1 MEGGLFSFVLLCTVW
16 LNVEALFVSIPQKA
30 YDVARGG
37 SVTIPCT
44 FKTPV
49 QNPTAAVIIW
59 SRKPDQPD
67 AENVAILTYFYP
79 DESFDLAERF
89 DPTRFSIEANV
100 QTGQANLLL
109 KSLKL
114 EDSMLYECQVQIRGD
129 TTGNKA
135 AITNVMVWVPPTKP
149 ICNVQGKPE
158 YGQNIN
164 LTCVSEEASPSPTYK
179 WESYDVQNNLRPL
192 DPQSTVNG
200 GILSLFDVT
209 KEMSGY
215 YVCTSTNKVGSASSN
230 FTLSIVSLPPTKPIL
245 NVQGKPEYGQNINLT
260 CVSEEA
266 SPSPTYKWE
275 SYDVLNNL
283 RPLDPKS
290 TVKGG
295 ILSLFNVTKETSGY
309 YICTSTNKVGSA
321 SSNFT
326 LSVLPPS
333 LNIGSTAGIIGG
345 VAAALILL
353 VIIICC
359 CYCRKKK
366 QQEEAYAMGAPEYTD
381 KDPDG
386 NDENHHPQESSVVYS
401 DSKGPI
407 TRRDQYE
414 EKSEHNDDRR
424 SDINDRRRDYDDRR
438 SDFDD
443 RRSDFDDRRSDIND
457 RRRDYDDRR
466 SDFDDQRSNYS
477 DRRDKYSDRNERYD
491 DDRHYDDERRYD
503 DRRGQR

>member
-1 MEGGLFSFVLLCTVW
+1 MESGVFTFLLLCTVW
-16 LNVEALFVSIPQKA
+16 LNVEALTVSIPQKS

-37 SVTIPCT
+37 NATIPCT
-44 FKTPV
+44 FKTTV
-49 QNPTAAVIIW
+49 QNPKYAVITW
-59 SRKPDQPD
+59 SRRPNQPD
-67 AENVAILTYFYP
+67 AEDVVILTYFYP
-79 DESFDLAERF
+79 DESFDLAADF
-89 DPTRFSIEANV
+89 DPTRFSIDAKV
-100 QTGQANLLL
+100 LTGQANLLL
-109 KSLKL
+109 KFLKF
-114 EDSMLYECQVQIRGD
+114 EDSMLYECRVQVRGD
-129 TTGNKA
+129 TTGNTA
-135 AITNVMVWVPPTKP
+135 AITNVVVLVPPTKP
-149 ICNVQGKPE
+149 ILNVQGKPE

-192 DPQSTVNG
+192 DP
-200 GILSLFDVT
+200 
-209 KEMSGY
+209 
-215 YVCTSTNKVGSASSN
+215 
-230 FTLSIVSLPPTKPIL
+230 
-245 NVQGKPEYGQNINLT
+245 
-260 CVSEEA
+260 
-266 SPSPTYKWE
+266 
-275 SYDVLNNL
+275 
-283 RPLDPKS
+283 KS

-321 SSNFT
+321 TSNFT

-424 SDINDRRRDYDDRR
+424 SDINDRRSDINDRRRDYDDRR

>member
-135 AITNVMVWVPPTKP
+135 AITNVMVWV
-149 ICNVQGKPE
+149 
-158 YGQNIN
+158 
-164 LTCVSEEASPSPTYK
+164 
-179 WESYDVQNNLRPL
+179 
-192 DPQSTVNG
+192 
-200 GILSLFDVT
+200 
-209 KEMSGY
+209 
-215 YVCTSTNKVGSASSN
+215 
-230 FTLSIVSLPPTKPIL
+230 PPTKPIL

>member
-30 YDVARGG
+30 YDVPRGG
-37 SVTIPCT
+37 SATIPCT

-59 SRKPDQPD
+59 YRKPDQPD

-114 EDSMLYECQVQIRGD
+114 EDSMLYECHVQIRGD

-149 ICNVQGKPE
+149 ILNVQGKPE

-192 DPQSTVNG
+192 DP
-200 GILSLFDVT
+200 
-209 KEMSGY
+209 
-215 YVCTSTNKVGSASSN
+215 
-230 FTLSIVSLPPTKPIL
+230 
-245 NVQGKPEYGQNINLT
+245 
-260 CVSEEA
+260 
-266 SPSPTYKWE
+266 
-275 SYDVLNNL
+275 
-283 RPLDPKS
+283 KS

-321 SSNFT
+321 TSNFT

-424 SDINDRRRDYDDRR
+424 SDINDRRSDINDRRRDYDDRR

>member
-1 MEGGLFSFVLLCTVW
+1 MESGVFTFLLLCTVW
-16 LNVEALFVSIPQKA
+16 LNVEALSVSIPQKS
-30 YDVARGG
+30 YDVPRGG
-37 SVTIPCT
+37 NATIPCT
-44 FKTPV
+44 FKTTV
-49 QNPTAAVIIW
+49 QNPKSAVITW
-59 SRKPDQPD
+59 SRRPNQPD
-67 AENVAILTYFYP
+67 AEDVVILTYFYP
-79 DESFDLAERF
+79 DESFDLSESF
-89 DPTRFSIEANV
+89 DPTRFSIDAKV
-100 QTGQANLLL
+100 LTGQANLLL
-109 KSLKL
+109 KFLKF
-114 EDSMLYECQVQIRGD
+114 EDSMLYECRVQVRGD
-129 TTGNKA
+129 TTGNTA
-135 AITNVMVWVPPTKP
+135 AITNVVVL
-149 ICNVQGKPE
+149 V
-158 YGQNIN
+158 
-164 LTCVSEEASPSPTYK
+164 
-179 WESYDVQNNLRPL
+179 
-192 DPQSTVNG
+192 
-200 GILSLFDVT
+200 
-209 KEMSGY
+209 
-215 YVCTSTNKVGSASSN
+215 
-230 FTLSIVSLPPTKPIL
+230 PPTKPIL

>member
-1 MEGGLFSFVLLCTVW
+1 MTFLCFVLTVW
-16 LNVEALFVSIPQKA
+16 LNVQALTVSIPQKL
-30 YDVARGG
+30 YDVPRGG
-37 SVTIPCT
+37 NALIPCT
-44 FKTPV
+44 FKTTV
-49 QNPTAAVIIW
+49 QNPWSAVITW
-59 SRKPDQPD
+59 SRRPNQPD
-67 AENVAILTYFYP
+67 AEDVVILTYFYP
-79 DESFDLAERF
+79 DESFDLAADF
-89 DPTRFSIEANV
+89 DPTRFSIDAKV
-100 QTGQANLLL
+100 LTGQANLLL
-109 KSLKL
+109 KFLKL
-114 EDSMLYECQVQIRGD
+114 EDSMLYECRVQVRGD
-129 TTGNKA
+129 TTGNTA
-135 AITNVMVWVPPTKP
+135 ATTNVVVWVPPTKP

-164 LTCVSEEASPSPTYK
+164 LTCVSDEASPSPTYK

-192 DPQSTVNG
+192 DS
-200 GILSLFDVT
+200 
-209 KEMSGY
+209 
-215 YVCTSTNKVGSASSN
+215 
-230 FTLSIVSLPPTKPIL
+230 
-245 NVQGKPEYGQNINLT
+245 
-260 CVSEEA
+260 
-266 SPSPTYKWE
+266 
-275 SYDVLNNL
+275 
-283 RPLDPKS
+283 KS

-321 SSNFT
+321 TSNFT

-424 SDINDRRRDYDDRR
+424 SDINDRRSDINDRRRDYDDRR